1 VTADCVQSESGVIE
15 QLFYGELGASERL
28 AIERHVRD
36 CASCRAVVEDLST
49 LRTALAARPVIEAPP
64 DDDWSGFMFRL
75 RAATGREAVPRAA
88 SSQTRSARKDRGDAA
103 RQPSYGVLPGGPAAA
118 RQWGRSGVMAT
129 AAVLALAVTGV
140 TLAMWSRVPSPS
152 PGAATARSVSGPPLD
167 HAVQDGLEALGEEH
181 LQRSKLVV
189 LGLAAKD
196 PARATSA
203 DWTYERELASS
214 LLSDTRMYRMAAEER
229 GLASMAEVM
238 RDLEVV
244 LLQTSFTDA
253 RDPAALAQIQR
264 LIQKRD
270 LVGKMDVVGI
280 TGL

>member
-1 VTADCVQSESGVIE
+1 VTAQCVHSASGVIE
-15 QLFYGELGASERL
+15 QFVYGELGAPERL
-28 AIERHVRD
+28 ELERHVRD
-36 CASCRAVVEDLST
+36 CASCRAAVEDLST
-49 LRTALAARPVIEAPP
+49 LRTALAARPVIDAPP
-64 DDDWSGFMFRL
+64 DGDWSGFMTRL
-75 RAATGREAVPRAA
+75 RAATEREAGGLDLAGTRGVGVPRRA
-88 SSQTRSARKDRGDAA
+88 SYVGRPAVARHWA
-103 RQPSYGVLPGGPAAA
+103 
-118 RQWGRSGVMAT
+118 RSGVMAT
-129 AAVLALAVTGV
+129 AAVLALAATGV
-140 TLAMWSRVPSPS
+140 TLALWSRVPLTS
-152 PGAATARSVSGPPLD
+152 PGAATARSVAGPPVD
-167 HAVQDGLEALGEEH
+167 EAPADGFEALGEEH

-203 DWTYERELASS
+203 DWMYERALASS